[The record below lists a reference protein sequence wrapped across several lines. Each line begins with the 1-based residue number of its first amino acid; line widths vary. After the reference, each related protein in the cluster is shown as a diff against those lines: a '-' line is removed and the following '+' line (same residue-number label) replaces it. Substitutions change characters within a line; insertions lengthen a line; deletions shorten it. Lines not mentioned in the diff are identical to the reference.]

1 MIPDLL
7 IHHIE
12 SLRTQTNDLERRL
25 EKEKKRLQ
33 RKTDDLKNFTLVHGN
48 SSHNNNNS
56 SSILNK
62 QNFDE
67 SFSES
72 SCNNT
77 QESVFSDN
85 QANSLPTSAR
95 TRKSSS
101 LSKYE
106 RPLLEV
112 DNEKCRKMATDNT
125 SAISGPIKIKGK
137 PMNELVSSSGSYD
150 SNNEDE
156 IFKKPS
162 LPARPKAK
170 LDPLEN
176 RKYSQS
182 ENSSVKDEEEK
193 KVYVKRTQ
201 SW

>member
-1 MIPDLL
+1 VAGLIPDLL
-7 IHHIE
+7 IHHME

-33 RKTDDLKNFTLVHGN
+33 RKTDDLKNYTLVHG
-48 SSHNNNNS
+48 SSRNN
-56 SSILNK
+56 IPNK
-62 QNFDE
+62 QLFDE
-67 SFSES
+67 SYSEN

-95 TRKSSS
+95 GRKSSS
-101 LSKYE
+101 LNKYE
-106 RPLLEV
+106 HPLLEI
-112 DNEKCRKMATDNT
+112 DNEKGCKLTNSNVVT
-125 SAISGPIKIKGK
+125 EPIKIKRK
-137 PMNELVSSSGSYD
+137 PINELVSSSGSYD

-156 IFKKPS
+156 VFKKPN

-176 RKYSQS
+176 RKYSQIES
-182 ENSSVKDEEEK
+182 TSRKDQEEK